1 MKLSKMPKEEL
12 ELLSYTKIAEL
23 YLKEN
28 KTQMNTADL
37 FKEVC
42 NLLGLSDSVYQ
53 NQIADFF
60 QSLTTSKEFILLN
73 NGKWDLK
80 INHSVKVDM
89 DDIYED
95 KLEDEELD
103 DFEDEE
109 EENDEEADKY
119 NSLDNE
125 DDDGFDTDDELNDLT
140 IVSEDELDEE

>member
-1 MKLSKMPKEEL
+1 MKLSKMSKDEL

-37 FKEVC
+37 FKKVC
-42 NLLGLSDSVYQ
+42 CLLELSDSVYQ

-73 NGKWDLK
+73 DGKWDLK

-95 KLEDEELD
+95 KLEEEEIDE
-103 DFEDEE
+103 FSEE
-109 EENDEEADKY
+109 EESDEEIDKY

-125 DDDGFDTDDELNDLT
+125 DDDDFDTDDDLDDLT
-140 IVSEDELDEE
+140 IVAEDDLEEE

>member
-42 NLLGLSDSVYQ
+42 SLLELPENVYQ

-80 INHSVKVDM
+80 INHSIKVDM

-95 KLEDEELD
+95 KLDDEELD

-109 EENDEEADKY
+109 EESDEEADKY

-125 DDDGFDTDDELNDLT
+125 DDDDFDADDELNDLT

>member
-42 NLLGLSDSVYQ
+42 NLLGLSESVYQ

-95 KLEDEELD
+95 KLENEELD

-109 EENDEEADKY
+109 EENDEEVDKY

-125 DDDGFDTDDELNDLT
+125 DDDDFDTDDELNDLT

>member
-1 MKLSKMPKEEL
+1 MKLSKMSKDEL

-37 FKEVC
+37 FKKVC
-42 NLLGLSDSVYQ
+42 CLLELSDSVYQ

-73 NGKWDLK
+73 DGKWDLK

-95 KLEDEELD
+95 KLEEEEIDE
-103 DFEDEE
+103 FSEE
-109 EENDEEADKY
+109 EESDEEIDKY

-125 DDDGFDTDDELNDLT
+125 DDDDFYTDDDLDDLT
-140 IVSEDELDEE
+140 IVAEDDLEEE

>member
-1 MKLSKMPKEEL
+1 MKLSKMSKDEL

-37 FKEVC
+37 FKKVC
-42 NLLGLSDSVYQ
+42 CLLELSDSVYQ

-73 NGKWDLK
+73 DGKWDLK
-80 INHSVKVDM
+80 INHSVKVDV

-95 KLEDEELD
+95 KLEEEEIDE
-103 DFEDEE
+103 FSEE
-109 EENDEEADKY
+109 EESDEEIDKY

-125 DDDGFDTDDELNDLT
+125 DDDDFDTDDDLDDLT
-140 IVSEDELDEE
+140 IVAEDDLEEE